1 MSRIIIS
8 AGEVNLASGIGN
20 STTVNS
26 AKFVRVY
33 NNSGADAVLYVQ
45 DADYTGIGS
54 VTIKNGNTETI
65 EKHVED
71 SIYYTGSATIRVAR
85 VGVSA

>member
-8 AGEVNLASGIGN
+8 AGEVNLAAGIGN

-33 NNSGADAVLYVQ
+33 NDSGADAVLYVQ
-45 DADYTGIGS
+45 DANYTGIGS
-54 VTIKNGNTETI
+54 VTIKSGNTETI

-71 SIYYTGSATIRVAR
+71 SIYYIGSASIRVAR

>member
-8 AGEVNLASGIGN
+8 AGEVNLAAGIGN

-71 SIYYTGSATIRVAR
+71 SIYYTGSASIKVAR

>member
-8 AGEVNLASGIGN
+8 AGEVNLAAGIGN

-33 NNSGADAVLYVQ
+33 NDSGADAVLYVQ
-45 DADYTGIGS
+45 DANYTGIGS
-54 VTIKNGNTETI
+54 VTIKDGTIETI

-71 SIYYTGSATIRVAR
+71 SIYFIGSATIRVAR